1 MNIPQNSKLEFYS
14 GIRISEGETI
24 PFRSR
29 SQLEAYFAKHKMFT
43 TEMSQRKFSYF
54 RKTGE
59 LKVELTTKQVE
70 QCNYLMFVNPDFE
83 NIKYYCRI
91 NDWEY
96 VNNKTTRVYYDVD
109 VWCTYFEKLTYE
121 ACCIDREQVSEA
133 DYQKSLTNPFDPTIY
148 EFLTEEGLQVSQDM
162 EIIYPE
168 YVDGDDSSRYIQSF
182 PEISTTAQKDSCVVF
197 MIADFD
203 GSQLGDIQT
212 FNQYFDEIV
221 DAKGNILQPGPDSN
235 LVIGEKKINIGRAF
249 SLYKCNV
256 NNPFNPNSILSLI
269 DQDSNVTKAVKWL
282 DKQALTQQILG
293 IFQIPQKA
301 WELYLDPTSL
311 DAYLEISP
319 LNFNVHNKKLNL
331 FPYQYLRVYNNEGD
345 VKEYKYEK
353 FGDIAVGDSTLK
365 FVYLTLFDNLPMSC
379 LIPVNYMYLGC
390 NEEERMDCVQIP
402 QVGYST
408 DAYLAFIANQMSK
421 NLQEHTETVYDS
433 LQQKIM
439 DATPREWADNGLFG
453 KGTIPAGAEGGRA
466 ILNDMGK
473 AFGDVFGGGGQGASL
488 MAAGGSLL
496 SGDVAG
502 SMSKLG
508 SMPTWNY
515 REAAREWRAGDNT
528 LAASALASAKP
539 AFVGYDY
546 HPGSSNG
553 TVGYYLPNN
562 KHMPGSFRIQKVRL
576 KTEYIQIYD
585 KYFTMYGYKSGR
597 YGIPRVVKY
606 ILNQADDLPHFAT
619 YGDVKMTYVKT
630 TGMHVI
636 YTKASV
642 ARAIEDMFNTGIR
655 FIIPEDLPEV

>member
-29 SQLEAYFAKHKMFT
+29 AQLEAYFAKHKMFT

-54 RKTGE
+54 RRTGE

-148 EFLTEEGLQVSQDM
+148 EFLTEEGLKVSQDM

-182 PEISTTAQKDSCVVF
+182 PEISTTAQNDSCVVF

-203 GSQLGDIQT
+203 ESQLGDIQT
-212 FNQYFDEIV
+212 FKQYFDEIV
-221 DAKGNILQPGPDSN
+221 DAKGHILKPGPDSN
-235 LVIGEKKINIGRAF
+235 PVIGKKKINIGRAF

-256 NNPFNPNSILSLI
+256 NNPFDPRSILSLFEREGNMT
-269 DQDSNVTKAVKWL
+269 DAVKWL
-282 DKQALTQQILG
+282 DKQALTHQILG

-301 WELYLDPTSL
+301 WQLYLDPTSS

-353 FGDIAVGDSTLK
+353 FGDIAVGNSTLK

-379 LIPVNYMYLGC
+379 LIPVNYLYLGC

-421 NLQEHTETVYDS
+421 NLQEHTGTVYDS
-433 LQQKIM
+433 LQQQIL
-439 DATPREWADNGLFG
+439 DATPREWAENGLFG
-453 KGTIPAGAEGGRA
+453 RKPIPGGIFEGGKVILGDVIKSFGDTFGGPQGSSLMDAGA
-466 ILNDMGK
+466 
-473 AFGDVFGGGGQGASL
+473 
-488 MAAGGSLL
+488 SLL

-502 SMSKLG
+502 SLSKLG

-515 REAAREWRAGDNT
+515 RDAAREWRAGDNT
-528 LAASALASAKP
+528 LAASALAGAKP

-606 ILNQADDLPHFAT
+606 ILNQDDDLPHFAA

-655 FIIPEDLPEV
+655 FIIPEDLQEV